1 MKKKN
6 NSLFFLGLTGIII
19 VGSFFIA
26 DLFNTF
32 FGNKNIYWTGTNM
45 MIPYEKSAND
55 FEIFLRGELLQKS
68 VTENKLVLYDKN
80 ETFTNVTLDDLSYRL
95 NNYYKVKSA
104 NLTKLI
110 FTSFFFGIF
119 VSIFIVSFFVPAPV
133 KELEKVEQD
142 NK

>member
-6 NSLFFLGLTGIII
+6 NSLFFLGLTGLII

-26 DLFNTF
+26 DLFSTF
-32 FGNKNIYWTGTNM
+32 FGNKNIYWTATTM
-45 MIPYEKSAND
+45 MLPYEKSTND
-55 FEIFLRGELLQKS
+55 FEIFIRGELLQKS
-68 VTENKLVLYDKN
+68 ITENKLVLYDKN

-95 NNYYKVKSA
+95 NNYYKVKSS

-110 FTSFFFGIF
+110 FTSFFFGVF
-119 VSIFIVSFFVPAPV
+119 VSIFIVSFFVPVTV
-133 KELEKVEQD
+133 KEFEKVEQN